1 MPLVAIAVLF
11 TGAGAVTPHLR
22 DASDERGLSFL
33 LSIIC
38 APLLFVWCK
47 AHASA
52 RGIEPPS
59 PAPLLVGLIAPI
71 GVPYYFYRS
80 MPWPAASVATI
91 KALCYFVFLVIAS
104 GVAAY
109 LSTLIT

>member
-11 TGAGAVTPHLR
+11 AGAGAVFPHLP
-22 DASDERGLSFL
+22 DASAERGLSFL

-47 AHASA
+47 AHAAA
-52 RGIEPPS
+52 RGIEAPS
-59 PAPLLVGLIAPI
+59 PAPLLVGLLAPV

-80 MPWPAASVATI
+80 MPWRAASVATF
-91 KALCYFVFLVIAS
+91 KALCYFVFLVIAC
-104 GVAAY
+104 GA
-109 LSTLIT
+109 